1 MTNAFFITKWIFL
14 GMRWLL
20 ANVASGDVFVTVF
33 ISTLVIKLLTMVG
46 DIKSR
51 QSSVKMSAIQPEIN
65 KIQKKYANDP
75 QKAQKK
81 QQELM
86 RERGVSMW
94 SSCLPMLFT
103 LPIFFFFIAA
113 FRQLGNEEMARA
125 LYQTGTTGSTE
136 IFESFKWLWVNNVW
150 QADNGT
156 MSVVLSGETFLATK
170 NLDKLIY
177 FAEHPEVAQ
186 WFTEMGFFVENVKSI
201 PAETLAKY
209 NELVQPMIDV
219 YPGVNNGWFILPLL
233 AAGSN
238 LLSSWI
244 MQKNQPAPDPNNPN
258 AKSTKLMTYLFPA
271 MSFIFCLTLN
281 AAFAMYWTI
290 SGLFS
295 LAVNLVLNGI
305 FKRNAAAGDIIEVKP
320 AEERK

>member
-20 ANVASGDVFVTVF
+20 ANVAAGDVFVTVF
-33 ISTLVIKLLTMVG
+33 ISTLVIKLLTVVG

-51 QSSVKMSAIQPEIN
+51 QSSAKMAAIQPEIN

-113 FRQLGNEEMARA
+113 FRQLGNEEMVRA
-125 LYQTGTTGSTE
+125 LYETGTTGSTE

-150 QADNGT
+150 QADNGALP
-156 MSVVLSGETFLATK
+156 VVLNGSTFLATK
-170 NLDKLIY
+170 NLDQLMY
-177 FAEHPEVAQ
+177 FAEHPEVAD
-186 WFTEMGFFVENVKSI
+186 WFREMGFFVSDIKNI
-201 PAETLAKY
+201 PEATLAKY
-209 NELVQPMIDV
+209 NELIAPMLAV
-219 YPGVNNGWFILPLL
+219 YPGVNNGWFIFPIL
-233 AAGSN
+233 AAGTN

-244 MQKNQPAPDPNNPN
+244 LQKNQPAPDP
-258 AKSTKLMTYLFPA
+258 KSPGAGSGKLMTYLFPA
-271 MSFIFCLTLN
+271 MSFIFCLSLN

-295 LAVNLVLNGI
+295 LAVNIALNKV
-305 FKRNAAAGDIIEVKP
+305 FKKPDPNVIEVKP
-320 AEERK
+320 VEGGQ